1 MGVPIRSPAGEASA
15 GGRPCGGRRW
25 GEPRH
30 AESPQAGYVL
40 IEAIAALAI
49 TLLLLGFAF
58 PLVAPGTTPPRL
70 LALVAS
76 SVSLLRD
83 ARTAAIAGSRP
94 VAARFDIARRR
105 LSSGPNAV
113 AIPADVAFALVAGG
127 NCPSGGGTA
136 EILFRPDGS
145 SCGAVLRFTKGVR
158 VLRARVNWA
167 DGRVDVVE
175 GG

>member
-1 MGVPIRSPAGEASA
+1 VRREPHGEARGPGS
-15 GGRPCGGRRW
+15 GG
-25 GEPRH
+25 
-30 AESPQAGYVL
+30 PQAGYVL
-40 IEAIAALAI
+40 IEAVAALAI
-49 TLLLLGFAF
+49 TLLLLSFAL

-83 ARTAAIAGSRP
+83 ARTAAIAGSQP
-94 VAARFDIARRR
+94 VAARFDVARRR
-105 LSSGPNAV
+105 LSSGANV
-113 AIPADVAFALVAGG
+113 LGIPADVAFTFVAGG
-127 NCPSGGGTA
+127 NCRVGDGNA

-145 SCGAVLRFTKGVR
+145 SCGAVLRFTKGSR